1 MSTKSRKKR
10 KSPAAVAKRRAK
22 RAARKSHRKGKMP
35 AGLARWHAAQKAGKT
50 TKRRKSRG
58 RKSKARQSRKR
69 SKSRA
74 RRRTRTISAPT
85 GTTVVVKRRAS
96 KRRGRYGRRTKS
108 RTVRRVK
115 INAHTVTLASTVLGL
130 PANLS
135 ATFKGGAGAWLAAV
149 GGAAGAVVGGTFL
162 SRLTNGLAM
171 RFAPALLSH
180 PIGSRGL
187 GALNYLL
194 PAYALAKYTPKISGK
209 TRRAIQAGGMLAAVV
224 EAIRPGMV
232 RSAMASLPMVGGMF
246 GGQLSGLADYVAAGL
261 GESKSISRNAA
272 AMLTDDGDDDDGL
285 NDYLQQLDAVDG
297 MGDVVAFSG
306 E

>member
-1 MSTKSRKKR
+1 MSTKSRKKRR

-35 AGLARWHAAQKAGKT
+35 AGLARWHAAQKAGKSH
-50 TKRRKSRG
+50 KRRKSRG
-58 RKSKARQSRKR
+58 RKSAKRQARKR
-69 SKSRA
+69 AKSRA
-74 RRRTRTISAPT
+74 RRRTRSISAPT
-85 GTTVVVKRRAS
+85 GTTVIVKRRAS
-96 KRRGRYGRRTKS
+96 KRRGRHGRTKS
-108 RTVRRVK
+108 RVVRRVK
-115 INAHTVTLASTVLGL
+115 INAHSVTLASTVLGL
-130 PANLS
+130 PANLG
-135 ATFKGGAGAWLAAV
+135 ATFKGGASAWLAAV

-171 RFAPALLSH
+171 RFAPALLTH

-194 PAYALAKYTPKISGK
+194 PAYALAKYTPGLSGK

-232 RSAMASLPMVGGMF
+232 RSAMASLPVVGGVF
-246 GGQLSGLADYVAAGL
+246 GGQLSGLADYVNDGL
-261 GESKSISRNAA
+261 GFSKNTSRNAT
-272 AMLTDDGDDDDGL
+272 AMLLDDGDGDDDGL
-285 NDYLQQLDAVDG
+285 SDYLAQLDAEPG

-306 E
+306 